1 MKRMGKKGASMVVAA
16 ALMAMLT
23 VGLMFASAQPPQ
35 PFTIKGNVT
44 YMNNGTR
51 VPAGWTVNISDLTK
65 GWSISTTT
73 VDTPPVVDYNYKVD
87 ISASDVSAG
96 DILEVYAEDPS
107 GTFYGSTSHTIT
119 ESEINNR
126 VVRIDVVVYE
136 DHTPPVIEFIPPT
149 PENNTKITEN
159 YVVINVSVADESD
172 ISTVILNWNG
182 ENETIFCGGLYIQ
195 SSVVNFYNW
204 TKTNL
209 SDGTYEYKVYANDTF
224 GNMGVSET
232 RVITVETEKT
242 FNITLNQK
250 WNLISLPIIPE
261 NTSIDEIFKNATG
274 GDRVYAYSNG
284 SFTSSEYYEGYGW
297 YPKME
302 IVPDRGYWY
311 YAVSAYNATITGN
324 AAVENRTV
332 PISAGWN
339 LVGYTSLR
347 TRPVGEVINEPHG
360 GDRIYAYIEGA
371 FESSEYYEGYGWY
384 PEMDM
389 EPGRGY
395 WYYTDTPFV
404 WEYSP

>member
-1 MKRMGKKGASMVVAA
+1 MEGKKEVSISIAAIAVV
-16 ALMAMLT
+16 LMAMLT
-23 VGLMFASAQPPQ
+23 AGLMFASAQMPL
-35 PFTIKGNVT
+35 TIKGNVT
-44 YMNNGTR
+44 YLDNGTR
-51 VPAGWTVNISDLTK
+51 VPAGWDVNISDLTK
-65 GWSISTTT
+65 GWNISTATL
-73 VDTPPVVDYNYKVD
+73 DTPPQVDYNYKAD
-87 ISASDVSAG
+87 KPIEYEVSAG
-96 DILEVYAEDPS
+96 DIFEVYAEDPT
-107 GTFYGSTSHTIT
+107 GTFYGSATHAIT
-119 ESEINNR
+119 QSEIDAGL
-126 VVRIDVVVYE
+126 VRIDVEVYE

-149 PENNTKITEN
+149 PENNTKITDN

-182 ENETIFCGGLYIQ
+182 ENETMFCGGLYTQ

-232 RVITVETEKT
+232 RVVIVETEKI

-250 WNLISLPIIPE
+250 WNLISLPLIPE
-261 NTSIDEIFKNATG
+261 NTSIDEIFENASG

-302 IVPDRGYWY
+302 IIPDMGYWY
-311 YAVSAYNATITGN
+311 YAVSAYNATITGKD
-324 AAVENRTV
+324 AVENRTV

-339 LVGYTSLR
+339 LVGYTSLK
-347 TRPVGEVINEPHG
+347 TRPLGEVINEPHG

-395 WYYTDTPFV
+395 WYHTDTPFV

>member
-1 MKRMGKKGASMVVAA
+1 MEASNAILVVE
-16 ALMAMLT
+16 
-23 VGLMFASAQPPQ
+23 S
-35 PFTIKGNVT
+35 
-44 YMNNGTR
+44 
-51 VPAGWTVNISDLTK
+51 
-65 GWSISTTT
+65 
-73 VDTPPVVDYNYKVD
+73 KVA
-87 ISASDVSAG
+87 I
-96 DILEVYAEDPS
+96 
-107 GTFYGSTSHTIT
+107 TF
-119 ESEINNR
+119 EL
-126 VVRIDVVVYE
+126 
-136 DHTPPVIEFIPPT
+136 PL
-149 PENNTKITEN
+149 
-159 YVVINVSVADESD
+159 DE
-172 ISTVILNWNG
+172 G
-182 ENETIFCGGLYIQ
+182 
-195 SSVVNFYNW
+195 
-204 TKTNL
+204 
-209 SDGTYEYKVYANDTF
+209 
-224 GNMGVSET
+224 
-232 RVITVETEKT
+232 
-242 FNITLNQK
+242 

-284 SFTSSEYYEGYGW
+284 SFTSSEYYEGHGW

-302 IVPDRGYWY
+302 IVPDKGYWY
-311 YAVSAYNATITGN
+311 YAVSAYNATITGK